1 MASALRGSARLA
13 SCLGSSLGRFLDRDQ
28 TQSERLAAFALYPDR
43 PIDQPAGRC
52 LAQLGDK
59 IEHVALAIEPAC
71 ALPAGPD
78 HDVGASFNHGRH
90 AVWLQIGSIAK
101 ANLARN
107 HRYPV
112 ERFAGPL
119 IGQFE
124 VAKAFLRKIERTM
137 NAPQFVFL
145 PGG

>member
-1 MASALRGSARLA
+1 MVSALRGSACLA
-13 SCLGSSLGRFLDRDQ
+13 SGLGSSLRRFLDRDQ

-43 PIDQPAGRC
+43 SIDQPAGRC

-59 IEHVALAIEPAC
+59 IKHVALAIEPAC

-78 HDVGASFNHGRH
+78 YDVGASFDHGSH
-90 AVWLQIGSIAK
+90 AVRLQIGTIAK
-101 ANLARN
+101 ANLTRN

-124 VAKAFLRKIERTM
+124 VAKAFLRKIERAV
-137 NAPQFVFL
+137 NAPQLVLL
-145 PGG
+145 P